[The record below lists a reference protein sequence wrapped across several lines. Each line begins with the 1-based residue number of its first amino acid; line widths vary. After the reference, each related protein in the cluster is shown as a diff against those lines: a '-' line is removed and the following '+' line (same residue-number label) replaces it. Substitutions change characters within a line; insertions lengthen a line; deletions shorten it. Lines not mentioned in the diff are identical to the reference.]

1 VTLEVALVAKR
12 TGVTKAVIPAA
23 GLGTRFLPLTKAQPK
38 EMVPLVDRPA
48 IQYVVEEAVQAG
60 IEDILIITGRTKRSV
75 EDHFDRHVELELEL
89 DKRGKHDDLELV
101 RSLADLADIHYVRQA
116 EPLGLGHAVGVAA
129 KHVGDHPFAVLLP
142 DDVMVDEAAL
152 LSGMIEAFEQR
163 QGTVLALMEVE
174 GDAISAYGSAD
185 VESSDGAAGGDG
197 AVLTVRGVVEKPK
210 PEDAP
215 SNLAVIG
222 RYVFTPEI
230 FEAIEQ
236 VKPGV
241 GGEIQLTDAIDLLLQ
256 RQSVYGYR
264 FSSGRYD
271 TGNKLDWLVATVEL
285 AAKREDLGPAF
296 RAFLHEFVAGL
307 DD

>member
-1 VTLEVALVAKR
+1 VSER
-12 TGVTKAVIPAA
+12 SNVTKAVIPAA

-48 IQYVVEEAVQAG
+48 IQYVVEEAVRAG
-60 IEDILIITGRTKRSV
+60 IDDILIITGRTKRSV

-89 DKRGKHDDLELV
+89 EKRGKHDDLDLV

-142 DDVMVDEAAL
+142 DDVMVDDAAL
-152 LSGMIEAFEQR
+152 LSGMIGAFDEREA
-163 QGTVLALMEVE
+163 TILALMEVE

-185 VESSDGAAGGDG
+185 VDPAGTEGDIV
-197 AVLTVRGVVEKPK
+197 AVRGVVEKPR

-230 FEAIEQ
+230 FKAIEQ

-241 GGEIQLTDAIDLLLQ
+241 GGEIQLTDAIALLLE
-256 RQSVYGYR
+256 RQLVYGYR

-271 TGNKLDWLVATVEL
+271 TGNKLDWLTATVEL
-285 AAKREDLGPAF
+285 AAARDDLGPAF
-296 RAFLHEFVAGL
+296 RAFLREFVAGL
-307 DD
+307 QE

>member
-1 VTLEVALVAKR
+1 MSRA
-12 TGVTKAVIPAA
+12 GVGKAVIPAA

-48 IQYVVEEAVQAG
+48 IQYVVEEAVRAG
-60 IEDILIITGRTKRSV
+60 LDDILIITGRTKRSV
-75 EDHFDRHVELELEL
+75 EDHFDRAVELELEL
-89 DKRGKHDDLELV
+89 EKRGKHDDLELV

-142 DDVMVDEAAL
+142 DDVMVDDAAL
-152 LSGMIEAFEQR
+152 LSGMIGAFEER
-163 QGTVLALMEVE
+163 EATILALMEVE

-185 VESSDGAAGGDG
+185 IDPGDG
-197 AVLTVRGVVEKPK
+197 AVVAVRGVVEKPK

-230 FEAIEQ
+230 FESIEQ

-241 GGEIQLTDAIDLLLQ
+241 GGEIQLTDAIALLLE
-256 RQSVYGYR
+256 RQPVYGYR
-264 FSSGRYD
+264 FTTGRYD
-271 TGNKLDWLVATVEL
+271 TGNKLDWLTATVEL
-285 AAKREDLGPAF
+285 AAARDDLGPAF
-296 RAFLHEFVAGL
+296 RAFLRDIVPRLPE
-307 DD
+307 

>member
-1 VTLEVALVAKR
+1 MASSAVTR
-12 TGVTKAVIPAA
+12 AVIPAA
-23 GLGTRFLPLTKAQPK
+23 GLGTRFLPLTKAQAK

-60 IEDILIITGRTKRSV
+60 IDDILIVTGRTKRSV
-75 EDHFDRHVELELEL
+75 EDHFDRQPELELEL

-142 DDVMVDEAAL
+142 DDVMVDDAAL
-152 LSGMIEAFEQR
+152 LSGMIRAFEER
-163 QGTVLALMEVE
+163 HGTVLALMAVE

-185 VESSDGAAGGDG
+185 VESPESIADGDVVA
-197 AVLTVRGVVEKPK
+197 VRGVVEKPR
-210 PEDAP
+210 PEEAP

-222 RYVFTPEI
+222 RYVFTPQI

-241 GGEIQLTDAIDLLLQ
+241 GGEIQLTDAIDLLRE
-256 RQSVYGYR
+256 RQDVYGYR
-264 FSSGRYD
+264 FSTGRYD

-285 AAKREDLGPAF
+285 ASARDDLGPEF
-296 RAFLHEFVAGL
+296 RRFLRDFVGRL
-307 DD
+307 PE

>member
-1 VTLEVALVAKR
+1 MTKP

-48 IQYVVEEAVQAG
+48 IQYVVEEAVRAG
-60 IEDILIITGRTKRSV
+60 IDDILIITGRTKRSV

-89 DKRGKHDDLELV
+89 EKRGKYADLDLV

-116 EPLGLGHAVGVAA
+116 EPLGLGHAVGVAS
-129 KHVGDHPFAVLLP
+129 KHVGDHPFVVMLP
-142 DDVMVDEAAL
+142 DDVMVDDAAL
-152 LSGMIEAFEQR
+152 LSGMIATFDER
-163 QGTVLALMEVE
+163 QSSVLALMEVE

-185 VESSDGAAGGDG
+185 VVPSGNGGD
-197 AVLTVRGVVEKPK
+197 VVQVRGVVEKPR

-222 RYVFTPEI
+222 RYVFTPQI
-230 FEAIEQ
+230 FDAIEQ

-241 GGEIQLTDAIDLLLQ
+241 GGEIQLTDAVALLLESQ
-256 RQSVYGYR
+256 DVYGFR
-264 FSSGRYD
+264 FREGRYD

-285 AAKREDLGPAF
+285 AARRDDLGPAF
-296 RAFLHEFVAGL
+296 RAFLRDFVGL
-307 DD
+307 LEP

>member
-1 VTLEVALVAKR
+1 
-12 TGVTKAVIPAA
+12 
-23 GLGTRFLPLTKAQPK
+23 
-38 EMVPLVDRPA
+38 
-48 IQYVVEEAVQAG
+48 VVEEAVQAG
-60 IEDILIITGRTKRSV
+60 IDDILIITGRTKRSV

-89 DKRGKHDDLELV
+89 EKRGKHDDLDLV

-142 DDVMVDEAAL
+142 DDVMVDDAAL
-152 LSGMIEAFEQR
+152 LTGMIEAFEQR
-163 QGTVLALMEVE
+163 NSTVLALMEVE

-185 VESSDGAAGGDG
+185 VEPSEAGAASD
-197 AVLTVRGVVEKPK
+197 VLAVRGVVEKPK
-210 PEDAP
+210 PDEAP

-230 FEAIEQ
+230 FEAIDQ

-256 RQSVYGYR
+256 RQKVYGYR
-264 FSSGRYD
+264 FSTGRYD

-285 AAKREDLGPAF
+285 AAVREDLGPAF
-296 RAFLHEFVAGL
+296 RAFLKDFVPRL
-307 DD
+307 PD

>member
-1 VTLEVALVAKR
+1 MTHVR
-12 TGVTKAVIPAA
+12 KAVIPAA
-23 GLGTRFLPLTKAQPK
+23 GLGTRFLPATKAQPK
-38 EMVPLVDRPA
+38 EMLPVVDKPA

-60 IEDILIITGRTKRSV
+60 IDDILIITGRTKRSV

-89 DKRGKHDDLELV
+89 EKRGKHDDLDLV

-142 DDVMVDEAAL
+142 DDVMVDDAAL
-152 LSGMIEAFEQR
+152 LTGMIEAFEQR
-163 QGTVLALMEVE
+163 NSTVLALMEVE

-185 VESSDGAAGGDG
+185 VEPSEAGAASD
-197 AVLTVRGVVEKPK
+197 VLAVRGVVEKPK
-210 PEDAP
+210 PEEAP

-230 FEAIEQ
+230 FEAIDQ

-256 RQSVYGYR
+256 RQKVYGYR
-264 FSSGRYD
+264 FSTGRYD
-271 TGNKLDWLVATVEL
+271 TGNKLDWLIATVEL
-285 AAKREDLGPAF
+285 ASRRDDLGPAF
-296 RAFLHEFVAGL
+296 RRFLREFVPRL
-307 DD
+307 DP